1 MQEWGQWGKS
11 NECDGEET
19 HPNKQKTS
27 SREIETF
34 EKSISIS
41 DISVTPVIC
50 IHQPKKKIRFGL
62 SLEDRD

>member
-1 MQEWGQWGKS
+1 MQEWGKS

-19 HPNKQKTS
+19 RPNKQKTS

-41 DISVTPVIC
+41 DISVSLLNLRIIFILAHHWKIEINFYPV
-50 IHQPKKKIRFGL
+50 FV
-62 SLEDRD
+62 

>member
-1 MQEWGQWGKS
+1 MQEEGKS

-19 HPNKQKTS
+19 RPNKQKTS

-41 DISVTPVIC
+41 DISVSLLNLRI
-50 IHQPKKKIRFGL
+50 IFILAHHWKIEISFYL
-62 SLEDRD
+62 VFV

>member
-1 MQEWGQWGKS
+1 MQEEGKS

-34 EKSISIS
+34 EESISIS
-41 DISVTPVIC
+41 DISVTYCVVTLNLRINFTLAHHWKVE
-50 IHQPKKKIRFGL
+50 INF
-62 SLEDRD
+62 